1 MPINLIVVRLTISN
15 FLLRRKKRDYGMSI
29 NSVSMGMNAT
39 QWGAYKQKL
48 SEATKAEL
56 QKLHIP
62 FNDSTTE
69 MEARALIAQA
79 LAKQDKTNNNQNNQ
93 NNAPKDNL
101 FEQAEKL
108 AQKLGIGVEKNIG
121 FEELLAKIEETLEYK
136 IKNSSNDIQ
145 MLNELKNYSRQLSF
159 IQSQAMGA
167 TNNDATNQA
176 LMMSLEMLSQYNK
189 SFING

>member
-1 MPINLIVVRLTISN
+1 
-15 FLLRRKKRDYGMSI
+15 MSV
-29 NSVSMGMNAT
+29 NAVNTGMNAT
-39 QWGAYKQKL
+39 QWGAYRQKL

-56 QKLHIP
+56 MRLHIP
-62 FNDSTTE
+62 FNDTMTE
-69 MEARALIAQA
+69 TEARALIAQA
-79 LAKQDKTNNNQNNQ
+79 LAKQEKTNNNPSNQ
-93 NNAPKDNL
+93 NNSPKDNL

-108 AQKLGIGVEKNIG
+108 AKQLGIQVEKNIG
-121 FEELLAKIEETLEYK
+121 FEELLAKIETALEDK

-145 MLNELKNYSRQLSF
+145 MLNQLKDYSRQLSF

-167 TNNDATNQA
+167 TNNDSTNQA